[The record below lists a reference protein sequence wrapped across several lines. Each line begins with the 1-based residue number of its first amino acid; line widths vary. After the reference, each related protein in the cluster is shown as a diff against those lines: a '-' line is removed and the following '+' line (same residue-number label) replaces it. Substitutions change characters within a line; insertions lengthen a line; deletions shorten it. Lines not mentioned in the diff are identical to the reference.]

1 MPKTP
6 AIWHWFEKLEM
17 QKQKVLAGV
26 ARLSA
31 AQLRFRPEPTGWSV
45 SDVLDHL
52 MKVEKALLETVQAN
66 LPDGTPLQLIDRVGA
81 LFIIAV
87 MQSPIRVKVPASAS
101 MVLPDATAD
110 TSETAMRW
118 SEVREEMADILRSL
132 RPEQLR
138 CGLFRHP
145 VSGWMT
151 MAQALAFLSAHL
163 RHHDYQLNRL
173 KSTTRKL

>member
-1 MPKTP
+1 MTP
-6 AIWHWFEKLEM
+6 AIWHGFEKLET
-17 QKQKVLAGV
+17 QKQKVLADVG
-26 ARLSA
+26 RLSA
-31 AQLRFRPEPTGWSV
+31 AQLRFRPEPTAWSV

-52 MKVEKALLETVQAN
+52 VKVEKALLGAVQDQ
-66 LPDGTPLQLIDRVGA
+66 LPDGTLLKFKDRVGT
-81 LFIIAV
+81 LFIIAI
-87 MQSPIRVKVPASAS
+87 MQSPVRVKVPSTAA
-101 MVLPDATAD
+101 MVLPEATAD

-118 SEVREEMADILRSL
+118 SQVREEMADMLRSL

-151 MAQALAFLSAHL
+151 MAQALKFLSAHL

-173 KSTTRKL
+173 KSASRKL